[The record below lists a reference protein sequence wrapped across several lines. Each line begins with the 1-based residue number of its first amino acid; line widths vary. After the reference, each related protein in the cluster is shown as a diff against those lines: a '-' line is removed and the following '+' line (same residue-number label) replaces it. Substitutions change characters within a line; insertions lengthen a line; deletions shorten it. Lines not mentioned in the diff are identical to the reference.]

1 MLWAIPVGL
10 ALGLIARGGIDGLLS
25 LGFRWGPLAVGGL
38 LVQLVLFTALG
49 DSLAG
54 DFGPTIYILSTVAV
68 FAAVARNWRLT
79 GMPVVA
85 AGALGNLIAIT
96 ANGGF
101 MPASQEALELAGFVG
116 PGDHTNSVVL
126 ANPAFRPLTDI
137 FALPAS
143 VPLANVFSVGDVL
156 IGLGI
161 VIVIVAAMRAR
172 PERIAPSGT
181 IRHDPS

>member
-1 MLWAIPVGL
+1 MFMLWAIPI
-10 ALGLIARGGIDGLLS
+10 GLILGFVARGSIDGLLT
-25 LGFRWGPLAVGGL
+25 LGFRWGPLAIGGL
-38 LVQLVLFTALG
+38 LVQLVLFTAFW

-54 DFGPTIYILSTVAV
+54 DLGPPIYVASTVAV
-68 FAAVARNWRLT
+68 FAAVARNSRLA

-85 AGALGNLIAIT
+85 AGALGNLIAIA

-126 ANPAFRPLTDI
+126 ANPAVRPLTDI
-137 FALPAS
+137 FALPAI
-143 VPLANVFSVGDVL
+143 VPLANVFSIGDVL

-172 PERIAPSGT
+172 TEPISPSGST
-181 IRHDPS
+181 LS